1 MQVALGLRQIG
12 KSIMDMPKSIEELRV
27 LGNEYKKNLGATDE
41 IYEEQIYLKYIED
54 HLTAQEKYVRK
65 GVVEDKEED
74 RLQSPIRNLMDFYSR
89 KMNKLDLRQHDVTM
103 TTNLKAK
110 AKVTGQKTKTLT
122 YVDIEGMT
130 PQEIA

>member
-1 MQVALGLRQIG
+1 MALGLRQIG

-41 IYEEQIYLKYIED
+41 IHEEQIYLKYIED

-74 RLQSPIRNLMDFYSR
+74 RLQGRSLL
-89 KMNKLDLRQHDVTM
+89 NKFIVF
-103 TTNLKAK
+103 
-110 AKVTGQKTKTLT
+110 
-122 YVDIEGMT
+122 
-130 PQEIA
+130 PFS